1 MVAVALAIKLDSPGP
16 VFFTQTR
23 VGRGH
28 KPIRVVK
35 FRTMRPQAERL
46 GPAITATADPRITRI
61 GEILRKT
68 KLDELP
74 QLWNVL
80 RGEMAIVGPR
90 PEVPRYVDHYRPAW
104 KRLVDE
110 RPGLTDLG
118 SIVFRDEERL
128 LAEARDRERAYMEIV
143 MPMKLALALQGL
155 EAKSLRNDLAVIA
168 RTAAAI
174 VRGHDPASATFVEEA
189 RRQIEQLNRSTMED
203 S

>member
-1 MVAVALAIKLDSPGP
+1 
-16 VFFTQTR
+16 
-23 VGRGH
+23 
-28 KPIRVVK
+28 
-35 FRTMRPQAERL
+35 
-46 GPAITATADPRITRI
+46 
-61 GEILRKT
+61 
-68 KLDELP
+68 
-74 QLWNVL
+74 
-80 RGEMAIVGPR
+80 
-90 PEVPRYVDHYRPAW
+90 VPRYVDHYRPAW